1 MSAQPENARYNLM
14 KKVLKE
20 RCVDLVKLLDGIVK
34 KRVGKGAALLL
45 AQLFASGSRGKCHRD
60 RHAPSHKRRSVLKGS
75 LTRDFQLLVFC
86 HKSVSPMSLVTL

>member
-1 MSAQPENARYNLM
+1 VGGEHSRKEPLEQLVNSNSEHLHSSAQPGENGLI

-20 RCVDLVKLLDGIVK
+20 KCVDLVKLLDGIVK

-60 RHAPSHKRRSVLKGS
+60 RHAPSQ
-75 LTRDFQLLVFC
+75 T
-86 HKSVSPMSLVTL
+86 